1 MGTVEG
7 STTAGISSTVDGETT
22 TTNGE
27 GSTTPAGETTP
38 DPCTDKDGEEF
49 CLTKIDKC
57 DKQNIIERCEK
68 TCGQCPTTVPVS
80 TTIEGPDSSD
90 GSTVT
95 AGSAPTTEGPGDPTD
110 ASSEKTSTV
119 GRESTTS
126 GGPDSSDGSTVS
138 TGSAPTTEGPES
150 SDGSTVTAGSAATT

>member
-80 TTIEGPDSSD
+80 TTIEGSTTAGIS
-90 GSTVT
+90 STVDEE
-95 AGSAPTTEGPGDPTD
+95 TT
-110 ASSEKTSTV
+110 TV
-119 GRESTTS
+119 GKEST
-126 GGPDSSDGSTVS
+126 
-138 TGSAPTTEGPES
+138 
-150 SDGSTVTAGSAATT
+150 

>member
-57 DKQNIIERCEK
+57 DKPNIIERCEK

-80 TTIEGPDSSD
+80 TTIEGSTTVGISSTVGEETTTSD
-90 GSTVT
+90 GEAST
-95 AGSAPTTEGPGDPTD
+95 TTIGDPT
-110 ASSEKTSTV
+110 EKTTTD
-119 GRESTTS
+119 GEGSTTPA
-126 GGPDSSDGSTVS
+126 GETTPDPCTDKDGEEFCLTKVDKCDK
-138 TGSAPTTEGPES
+138 PN
-150 SDGSTVTAGSAATT
+150 